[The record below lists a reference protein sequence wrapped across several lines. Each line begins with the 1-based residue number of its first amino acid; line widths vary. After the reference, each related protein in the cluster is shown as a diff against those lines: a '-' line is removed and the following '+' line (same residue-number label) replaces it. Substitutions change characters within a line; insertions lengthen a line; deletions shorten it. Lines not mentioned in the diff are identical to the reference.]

1 VGEAIALRT
10 AAHGAGSQQD
20 ERFRRICMIRTRE
33 LWTHYDELAR
43 IASLGA
49 AAAATEQ
56 VPPNPKKVN

>member
-1 VGEAIALRT
+1 MARA
-10 AAHGAGSQQD
+10 QQD